1 MTMKPTLTP
10 MILALTLAAVLPW
23 SVRAAEYRQV
33 QADQSAITFV
43 YQQMGVTMDGKF
55 NRFTA
60 QLSFDPER
68 PESAKATVD
77 VDLASI
83 DTGSVE
89 SDQEVA
95 GKAWFNTPAFPTARF
110 TTSSVKALGDHRYE
124 ASGQLTIKGKTQD
137 VVVPATFTAQGK
149 AGVFEGRFTLRR
161 GDFAIGEGP
170 WAAFD
175 VVANDVQI
183 QFRITAQAGE

>member
-1 MTMKPTLTP
+1 MKPTLKP
-10 MILALTLAAVLPW
+10 MILALTLAAVPLW
-23 SVRAAEYRQV
+23 GARAADYRQV
-33 QADQSAITFV
+33 QADQSAITFA
-43 YQQMGVTMDGKF
+43 YQQMGVPMEGKF
-55 NRFTA
+55 GRFTA

-68 PESAKATVD
+68 PELAQATVA

-83 DTGSVE
+83 DTGSAE

-110 TTSSVKALGDHRYE
+110 TTRSIKALGDHRYE
-124 ASGQLTIKGKTQD
+124 AAGPLTIKGKTQD
-137 VVVPATFTAQGK
+137 VVIPATFAARGK
-149 AGVFEGRFTLRR
+149 TGVFEGRFTLRR
-161 GDFAIGEGP
+161 ADFAIGEGQ

-183 QFRITAQAGE
+183 RFRITVNAGG

>member
-1 MTMKPTLTP
+1 MTMKPTLKP
-10 MILALTLAAVLPW
+10 MVLTLTLAAVLPW
-23 SVRAAEYRQV
+23 SSHAAEYRQV
-33 QADQSAITFV
+33 QADQSAITFA

-68 PESAKATVD
+68 PEAANATVD

-83 DTGSVE
+83 DTGSAE

-95 GKAWFNTPAFPTARF
+95 GKVWFNTPAFPTARF
-110 TTSSVKALGDHRYE
+110 ETRSVKALGDHRYE
-124 ASGQLTIKGKTQD
+124 AAGQLTIKGKTQD

-170 WAAFD
+170 WAKFD

-183 QFRITAQAGE
+183 QFRITANAGE

>member
-1 MTMKPTLTP
+1 MVNVSRWVLRAISLTP
-10 MILALTLAAVLPW
+10 RWVSSAAICRVTTERATPSCSAAAAKLP
-23 SVRAAEYRQV
+23 R
-33 QADQSAITFV
+33 SAIRT
-43 YQQMGVTMDGKF
+43 
-55 NRFTA
+55 N
-60 QLSFDPER
+60 LSFDPER

-83 DTGSVE
+83 DTGSAE

-95 GKAWFNTPAFPTARF
+95 GKVWFNTPAFPTARF

-124 ASGQLTIKGKTQD
+124 AAGQLTIKGKTQD
-137 VVVPATFTAQGK
+137 VVIPATFAVQGK
-149 AGVFEGRFTLRR
+149 AGVFEGRFTLHR

-170 WAAFD
+170 WAKFD
-175 VVANDVQI
+175 VVANEVQI